1 MKLGIAQLIEEDDN
15 SHHQHHHNSGHHHTT
30 LDLPLSKRLITIDDN
45 RSNSVAG
52 NNSNS
57 NNSNANQSGSTT
69 SRSQMLRVD
78 SLPTI
83 SMAAP
88 FANDRSF
95 KEKVSLRNPSF
106 DAASFKADPAAAGTS
121 FFS

>member
-1 MKLGIAQLIEEDDN
+1 
-15 SHHQHHHNSGHHHTT
+15 
-30 LDLPLSKRLITIDDN
+30 
-45 RSNSVAG
+45 
-52 NNSNS
+52 
-57 NNSNANQSGSTT
+57 
-69 SRSQMLRVD
+69 MLRVD

-106 DAASFKADPAAAGTS
+106 DAASFKADPTAAGTS
-121 FFS
+121 FFFIVSFFGLVSEIV